1 MAHLLTGHLTFT
13 SLKQLD
19 TSQCTKQD
27 IQEYFLNSYNLY
39 ESLFTSIAD
48 DSALYLYPD
57 RLRLPLIFYYGHT
70 SAVYVNKLMLSELL
84 TKRINAEFET
94 IFETGVDEM
103 FWDDTVNQRIDGKPI
118 VWPEVADVV
127 AYRRQVKNAILQ
139 MINDTP
145 LELPITMESKWWALL
160 MGMAHERIH
169 LETSSV
175 LIRQLPVNVVTKP
188 PTWVYAEMKTGTP
201 VGPNSLVALEGRE
214 VQLGKPRNFP
224 SYGWDNEYGES
235 RCLVPDFEATKY
247 LVTNEEFLKFVTDK
261 GYERQELWSD
271 IGWKWRCFRGAIHP
285 TFWVCN
291 KGCKSGCGETLSN
304 YTHCQ
309 LSSSDDLNEPTFCY
323 RAMFDVITLPRDWP
337 VEVNYHEA
345 KAYCTWMG
353 PDYRLPTEAEAM
365 LMKGTMPPI
374 TEGVKCDIIHS
385 GKPDAN
391 VNFKYGSPSPV
402 NMFPPTD
409 AGFYDMFGNVWM
421 WLEDHFNGF
430 QGFHTHSYYDDFSSP
445 CFDGFHNSIAN
456 GSWVSTGNEASRF
469 ARYAF
474 RRHFFQHLGFRMVK
488 SSHDIPVKLIGPTDQ
503 VTKTPE
509 LENGSPVKSYPQV
522 NVSANS
528 QYRYSDALVIEDVLL
543 QEYGFKNSLDVVA
556 LQKGLSL
563 MEVWSIPAKT
573 ALVLGSSSGR
583 VAFDMSKTFK
593 KVLGIDYSNRLLSVA
608 EKIKSSNSTIIPYS
622 LGKEVEI
629 DPSWSRENVIFKQLT
644 WLSMELGSHS
654 LVLVTFLERLQNTKA
669 WLYRL
674 WELLKHDGLLVI
686 TSKDTTWTAAELQ
699 QYLQPSEKAVERDQ
713 EEVETGVAIEVI
725 TDGDSKSDME
735 CARDT
740 EDAESKKD
748 RTKAASEGSDW
759 FISPKRRKKAKTRE
773 DFERPAT
780 EPDSTPKEVW
790 NHTGIGLFSNSYLA
804 LTPTFH
810 NLSLY
815 ARICDGH
822 NIFSFS
828 LAAVD

>member
-1 MAHLLTGHLTFT
+1 MIC
-13 SLKQLD
+13 SR
-19 TSQCTKQD
+19 D

-70 SAVYVNKLMLSELL
+70 SAVYVNKLMLADLL

-118 VWPEVADVV
+118 VWPEVVDVT

-188 PTWVYAEMKTGTP
+188 PTWVYAEMKTGKP

-271 IGWKWRCFRGAIHP
+271 IGWKWRCFRSAIHP

-309 LSSSDDLNEPTFCY
+309 LRSSDELNEPTFCY

-353 PDYRLPTEAEAM
+353 PGYRLPTEAEAM

-374 TEGVKCDIIHS
+374 TERVKCDIIHS

-391 VNFKYGSPSPV
+391 INFKYGSPS
-402 NMFPPTD
+402 
-409 AGFYDMFGNVWM
+409 
-421 WLEDHFNGF
+421 
-430 QGFHTHSYYDDFSSP
+430 
-445 CFDGFHNSIAN
+445 N
-456 GSWVSTGNEASRF
+456 GSWISTGNEASRF

-503 VTKTPE
+503 VTKTSE
-509 LENGSPVKSYPQV
+509 LENGSPVKSYSQV

-528 QYRYSDALVIEDVLL
+528 QYRYSDKLVIEDVLL
-543 QEYGFKNSLDVVA
+543 QEYGFKNSLDAVA

-563 MEVWSIPAKT
+563 MEEWSIPAKT

-608 EKIKSSNSTIIPYS
+608 EKIKSSKSTIIPYS

-644 WLSMELGSHS
+644 WLSMELGSHNM
-654 LVLVTFLERLQNTKA
+654 VLVTFLERLQNTKA

-674 WELLKHDGLLVI
+674 WELLKDDGLLVI

-699 QYLQPSEKAVERDQ
+699 QYLQPR
-713 EEVETGVAIEVI
+713 
-725 TDGDSKSDME
+725 
-735 CARDT
+735 
-740 EDAESKKD
+740 
-748 RTKAASEGSDW
+748 
-759 FISPKRRKKAKTRE
+759 
-773 DFERPAT
+773 
-780 EPDSTPKEVW
+780 
-790 NHTGIGLFSNSYLA
+790 
-804 LTPTFH
+804 
-810 NLSLY
+810 
-815 ARICDGH
+815 
-822 NIFSFS
+822 
-828 LAAVD
+828 